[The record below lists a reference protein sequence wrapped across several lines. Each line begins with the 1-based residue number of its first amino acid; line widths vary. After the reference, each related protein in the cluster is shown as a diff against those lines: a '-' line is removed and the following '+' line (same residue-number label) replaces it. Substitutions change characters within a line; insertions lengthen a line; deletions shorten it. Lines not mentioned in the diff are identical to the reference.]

1 MKKGFTLIE
10 LLIVVLIIGVL
21 SAIAIPMYQSAV
33 DKSRWSTLLAPAK
46 ALQTAQ
52 AAAHMETGAY
62 ADNTS
67 ALVVSLPGEAE
78 DNKYIMADAEYSI
91 DTKNDNQS
99 TITGTLT
106 ALPNVRL
113 SMFLKDPESYLF
125 CDAKTGDSRAE
136 RLCGSLLGGTKA
148 STKDGYTKYLL
159 DYPGPCAWANSTGQ
173 CYVSEEARCTGLGM
187 PYANGVCGY
196 VDTKYQEVNE
206 GGVCSAIPTTDIGG
220 CQHSIVN
227 EGGLCKG
234 TGPNHSC
241 NVSTI
246 NAGGTCEAVGSNS
259 CNGLT
264 MNEGGTCIGNGGWG
278 CSYTTF
284 PNNTVCEGNKNGTC
298 GSNTFNA
305 GSRCNANATNTCTG
319 TYNGGC
325 CAGNYCP
332 SYAPACSD

>member
-1 MKKGFTLIE
+1 MSRKAFTLIE
-10 LLIVVLIIGVL
+10 LLIVVLIIGIL

-67 ALVVSLPGEAE
+67 ALVVSLAGEAE

-99 TITGTLT
+99 TITGALT

-113 SMFLKDPESYLF
+113 SMFLKDPETYLF

-173 CYVSEEARCTGLGM
+173 CYTSEEARCTALGM
-187 PYANGVCGY
+187 PYNNGTCGY
-196 VDTKYQEVNE
+196 KNENGATINE
-206 GGVCSAIPTTDIGG
+206 GGVCDGDDSWGNNSNSAERYEHQ
-220 CQHSIVN
+220 CRHAIVN
-227 EGGLCKG
+227 EDAICLSSGYGSCADSEINNGGICKV
-234 TGPNHSC
+234 TGRQYGC
-241 NVSTI
+241 IRAII
-246 NAGGTCEAVGSNS
+246 NAGGVCLGEGGQNS
-259 CNGLT
+259 CINVTVNGGKCIAKT
-264 MNEGGTCIGNGGWG
+264 SGACAGGT
-278 CSYTTF
+278 YT
-284 PNNTVCEGNKNGTC
+284 
-298 GSNTFNA
+298 
-305 GSRCNANATNTCTG
+305 
-319 TYNGGC
+319 NGGC
-325 CAGNYCP
+325 CEDYGQGYCP
-332 SYAPACSD
+332 SDAPKC